1 MSPMNVDATRKQ
13 TITNVFIE
21 YFIARFTYVISCG
34 NKRIS
39 QCNMQRTWKS
49 RLKYLTL
56 MGSFKLMSTINGILY
71 GANNVLKPPVFQKI
85 SRPHRSIVSETR
97 ERIEKISFK
106 LVISDYC

>member
-1 MSPMNVDATRKQ
+1 
-13 TITNVFIE
+13 
-21 YFIARFTYVISCG
+21 
-34 NKRIS
+34 
-39 QCNMQRTWKS
+39 
-49 RLKYLTL
+49 
-56 MGSFKLMSTINGILY
+56 MGSFKLMSTINGILQ